1 MENLE
6 DINVPVAAHNA
17 EVLPID
23 PIVQDE
29 VEKVA
34 LEVEAKIN
42 Q

>member
-17 EVLPID
+17 EALPID
-23 PIVQDE
+23 PAAVDDE

-34 LEVEAKIN
+34 QKIAKIN